1 MNEEGIKWS
10 APEYDYRE
18 HSTDWYWVVGII
30 TLSVATALFIA
41 GNLLLSIIIII
52 GIGTLMVHA
61 VQTPKHFEYQISEHG
76 IRAHKKFYYWDSLES
91 FWILEATTTDGVPVS
106 AKLLL
111 TSKKH
116 FMPFVVIPLG
126 NTPFKE
132 IREALL
138 TVLPEEPRVEPF
150 PERVMRKLGF

>member
-1 MNEEGIKWS
+1 MNEDGIKWS
-10 APEYDYRE
+10 APEHDHRE

-30 TLSVATALFIA
+30 TFSVATALFIA

-52 GIGTLMVHA
+52 GIGTLMIHT
-61 VQTPKHFEYQISEHG
+61 VQTPRYFEYQISEHG

-91 FWILEATTTDGVPVS
+91 FWILEATTTEGGAVG
-106 AKLLL
+106 AQLLL

-116 FMPFVVIPLG
+116 FMPFIVIPLG
-126 NTPFKE
+126 NTSLEE
-132 IREALL
+132 IRVALL

-150 PERVMRKLGF
+150 PDRIMRKLGF